1 MVCNSNPQTAAC
13 SLTKLSS
20 VICREH
26 SDGRFSNYR
35 RNAVA
40 ICNYD
45 CKEPSSIICDV
56 CNAARATSAA
66 PTYFDAAKIH
76 DNRKG
81 RDRFFADGAIGF
93 NNPSFAVHDHYRVA
107 QCIQG
112 ALQAQQFHRV
122 TWKPARGFQGV
133 RATRGVNYHGNLDYD
148 SVRYINLGTGTDL
161 EELDAEPGPAVHAR
175 GPTIFKTGGQIFEAL
190 KNEALSSE
198 QTAATME
205 SIAITSHGDIK
216 WLRFSADTG
225 ISSIEIDKYQQIQE
239 MEMKTKEYLQTDK
252 VRSSMRQVAKE
263 IAEEYITKHHKATD
277 GRQQPESDVKVT
289 PEMLRNSSSVEGN
302 TLSDGCNVSQT
313 AVTLDSISVST
324 SVGIQAT
331 ESVSRLEAT
340 TEPGVPYDCS
350 IPEQEEDENLG
361 EGMGQTSSSQTI
373 VVSV

>member
-1 MVCNSNPQTAAC
+1 MVCNLTPWTIFC

-45 CKEPSSIICDV
+45 CMEPSSIICDV

-66 PTYFDAAKIH
+66 PTYFDAVKIH
-76 DNRKG
+76 DNRKR

-112 ALQAQQFHRV
+112 VLQAQNFHRV
-122 TWKPARGFQGV
+122 PWKTARGFQEGV
-133 RATRGVNYHGNLDYD
+133 QATQGVTYGGKLNYD
-148 SVRYINLGTGTDL
+148 SVRYVNLGTGTDI
-161 EELDAEPGPAVHAR
+161 EIADAEPRSAVHAR
-175 GPTIFKTGGQIFEAL
+175 GPTIFKAGGQIFGAL

-225 ISSIEIDKYQQIQE
+225 ISSIEIDKYQQIQK

-252 VRSSMRQVAKE
+252 VKSSMRQVAKE
-263 IAEEYITKHHKATD
+263 IAEEYITKHPKATEEW
-277 GRQQPESDVKVT
+277 QQSQSDVILT
-289 PEMLRNSSSVEGN
+289 PEILRNAPSPEGN
-302 TLSDGCNVSQT
+302 VLFDSSNASQV

-331 ESVSRLEAT
+331 ENVSGLEAT
-340 TEPGVPYDCS
+340 AGLEVSYDCVL
-350 IPEQEEDENLG
+350 EQEENGKLG
-361 EGMGQTSSSQTI
+361 EGMEQTSSSQTAA
-373 VVSV
+373 VAA